1 MYLLVSNV
9 WQRVRLSY
17 FGFFY
22 GPVKLYG
29 MRVTGLVKADTLPSW
44 SISVLLFPARAE
56 ASASGEASGGERT
69 QKRQVTEKPSGKF
82 LLERPHFGFLFF
94 RVETRSGTVTGKSLP
109 VTGKRL
115 RHGVRWSLTLASFAR
130 YFSLLFFVPLP
141 PSAASLC
148 LGMRG
153 MIGDGFSGYKF
164 VNFVNFLE
172 KCKPKSP
179 SPTIFPIRQG
189 VFKVFLRFLT
199 SFEEFPR
206 AP

>member
-1 MYLLVSNV
+1 MSDKGCVCHISAFFMALSNCMVCV
-9 WQRVRLSY
+9 WQGWLKPIRSLRDRSPCCFSPRERRRARL
-17 FGFFY
+17 GKRAHPEKTNN
-22 GPVKLYG
+22 G
-29 MRVTGLVKADTLPSW
+29 KAKWEVSFRKAPLR
-44 SISVLLFPARAE
+44 LFI
-56 ASASGEASGGERT
+56 
-69 QKRQVTEKPSGKF
+69 
-82 LLERPHFGFLFF
+82 F

-109 VTGKRL
+109 VTRKRL
-115 RHGVRWSLTLASFAR
+115 KHGVRWSLTLASFAR

-153 MIGDGFSGYKF
+153 MIGDGFSGCKF